1 MKLNIKNE
9 TGRLKSVVLGQ
20 PNSMGAVPTLE
31 ESYDAKSYHSI
42 ENNIYPKESDII
54 HEMNAF
60 EAVLKKYDVEV
71 LRPDIIADYNQVFAR
86 DVAFVIDDKMII
98 SNVIADRADEQEAYK
113 TVFEK
118 VAWRKII
125 NLPETAHI
133 EGGDVIVWDDF
144 LFIGTCFSEDY
155 RSYKTARTNEYAIE
169 ILKEYFPKKRIIDL
183 ELKKNDRIPYEGI
196 LHSGLYIQ
204 PHWKR

>member
-86 DVAFVIDDKMII
+86 DVAFVIFCSSEHVSVKITE
-98 SNVIADRADEQEAYK
+98 VIKRQELTNMPSK
-113 TVFEK
+113 
-118 VAWRKII
+118 
-125 NLPETAHI
+125 
-133 EGGDVIVWDDF
+133 
-144 LFIGTCFSEDY
+144 FS
-155 RSYKTARTNEYAIE
+155 KNT
-169 ILKEYFPKKRIIDL
+169 F
-183 ELKKNDRIPYEGI
+183 LKKESSIWN
-196 LHSGLYIQ
+196 
-204 PHWKR
+204 